1 MSGGVL
7 AWLCVWSEVETCI
20 WPRWCHCHSLSLDS
34 VKSRLVFTFLV
45 LAYPGIPAKRA
56 VKCVCVYLWRDRHIL
71 KSIWRVAKGIFHYN
85 CPKPK
90 QTWDKKLREIAP
102 GVLPQQV
109 VGIQVIS
116 TTRPW
121 SVCLWHLQD
130 NGSDSI
136 ASWLSA
142 HVYYTL
148 SHCNPPTS

>member
-20 WPRWCHCHSLSLDS
+20 WPSWCHCHSLSLDS

-85 CPKPK
+85 SPKPK

-102 GVLPQQV
+102 GVLPNGAITCFVFFCHQYNVAFRAFILHWLRPCFKQQMWIGV
-109 VGIQVIS
+109 PED
-116 TTRPW
+116 T
-121 SVCLWHLQD
+121 SVRNC
-130 NGSDSI
+130 
-136 ASWLSA
+136 
-142 HVYYTL
+142 
-148 SHCNPPTS
+148 